1 MDTNDKDGPANPPVS
16 GVNIAAHF
24 RELLRALPIAL
35 VIAVLVGGG
44 VWLVRDRSE
53 RTYEAS
59 LTAQISQQSIGAV
72 FNELTQPYIV
82 MITQDRV
89 LSDVVKNGLAS
100 SEADLRPRVSAMT
113 GPAPSLLIIKAQADS
128 PVQAERLALAV
139 QQSLDRTA
147 SQMRAEAIARST
159 ADLEVH
165 RRVVEDTF
173 TERLADD
180 PLRPELSFDARD
192 VAREIEFRQVL
203 GMARLTVIGSPRS
216 ELVAPHPVQ
225 EGLFAALATLI
236 IVAEAIVLARG
247 ALGRRRSGKPDTA
260 GPTPPD
266 PATAPPAAG
275 AETGPP
281 GTSAA
286 VPTNTAAA
294 AADPPVAT
302 QAAHPAAQNR
312 AAPPTT
318 AAPRAAPVPR
328 AHPAPKAVGIPDNQR
343 PAKPSA
349 PYDPETTVLPRVQPV
364 RAAPVP
370 PSTGTRN
377 DSSPS
382 GRSPH

>member
-1 MDTNDKDGPANPPVS
+1 MSDTGDVATSEKDGPTPPS
-16 GVNIAAHF
+16 GVNIAAHA

-35 VIAVLVGGG
+35 VVAVLVGGA
-44 VWLVRDRSE
+44 VWLVRDRGD

-128 PVQAERLALAV
+128 PEHAERLALAV

-247 ALGRRRSGKPDTA
+247 AIGRRRGGKPDTA
-260 GPTPPD
+260 GPTSSD
-266 PATAPPAAG
+266 PATAQTAPPPTG
-275 AETGPP
+275 AEPGPP
-281 GTSAA
+281 GTSATIA
-286 VPTNTAAA
+286 PSAA
-294 AADPPVAT
+294 
-302 QAAHPAAQNR
+302 
-312 AAPPTT
+312 

-328 AHPAPKAVGIPDNQR
+328 ADPAPKALGTPGNPPR
-343 PAKPSA
+343 KKTSA
-349 PYDPETTVLPRVQPV
+349 HYDPETTVLPRPV

-377 DSSPS
+377 DSLPN
-382 GRSPH
+382 GRSPS

>member
-1 MDTNDKDGPANPPVS
+1 MDTKDKDGPANPPVS
-16 GVNIAAHF
+16 GVNIAAHL

-44 VWLVRDRSE
+44 VWLVRDRGE

-128 PVQAERLALAV
+128 PVHAERLALAV

-260 GPTPPD
+260 GPTPP
-266 PATAPPAAG
+266 AAG

-281 GTSAA
+281 GMSAA
-286 VPTNTAAA
+286 APTTTAAA
-294 AADPPVAT
+294 AADLPVAT
-302 QAAHPAAQNR
+302 PAAHPAAPNR
-312 AAPPTT
+312 AAPPAT

-328 AHPAPKAVGIPDNQR
+328 AHPAPKAVGTPDNQRDNQR
-343 PAKPSA
+343 PAQPSA
-349 PYDPETTVLPRVQPV
+349 PYDPETTVLPRVRPV

-382 GRSPH
+382 GRSPN